1 MASVDDSPIL
11 PFKTPKAFAAWVAK
25 EKPDSPGVWIKIAK
39 KGSGH
44 ASITYEEAIDVALC
58 HGWID
63 GLKRS
68 FDAEW
73 FLQRF
78 TPRTPRSPWSQ
89 INVDKVARLIA
100 AGEMKPGGQ
109 KQIDA
114 AKADGRWER
123 AYGGARMMAVP
134 DDLTAALQKN
144 RKAAAFFETI
154 TKTNRYAILWRLH
167 EAKRPET
174 REKRL
179 KAFVEMLARGE
190 TIHPQAKS

>member
-25 EKPDSPGVWIKIAK
+25 EKADSPGVWIKIAK

-134 DDLTAALQKN
+134 DDLTAALKKN

-179 KAFVEMLARGE
+179 KTFVEMLARGE
-190 TIHPQAKS
+190 TIHPQAKP